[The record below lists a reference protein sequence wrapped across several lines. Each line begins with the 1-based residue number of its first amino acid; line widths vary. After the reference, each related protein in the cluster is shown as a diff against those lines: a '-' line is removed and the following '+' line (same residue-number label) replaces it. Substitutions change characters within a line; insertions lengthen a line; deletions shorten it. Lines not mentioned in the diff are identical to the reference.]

1 MRYAEK
7 SSKASRLACR
17 LFVLVFVITSACTR
31 SALEGAEP
39 SETVDDHFS
48 VHHVGMGVD
57 SIEESLTWYQE
68 NLGFQFERSF
78 RLEYIKSTVVF
89 IRRDDF
95 RLELFAFDDGRSVP
109 DYRSDPAEDLRHG
122 GISHVAFQVND
133 VREFAAKLEARGVR
147 FTIPVTEFVAG
158 NPVAFISDPS
168 GNIIELYQAPGVQQ

>member
-89 IRRDDF
+89 ILHF
-95 RLELFAFDDGRSVP
+95 RHWADS
-109 DYRSDPAEDLRHG
+109 
-122 GISHVAFQVND
+122 
-133 VREFAAKLEARGVR
+133 EA
-147 FTIPVTEFVAG
+147 
-158 NPVAFISDPS
+158 
-168 GNIIELYQAPGVQQ
+168 L